1 VSRDGGPSRDC
12 GASRVGGAE
21 GSRAWVSAVQARA
34 VARRMGGGR
43 EQGRRRWVGTREQER
58 EIGFGGGARVD
69 FVSMEFFTVQAH
81 HRRFVTPTGSD
92 VRHHRRFM
100 ARTGGDAL

>member
-1 VSRDGGPSRDC
+1 MSRDGGSSRDC

-21 GSRAWVSAVQARA
+21 RSRSLGSAVQAGA
-34 VARRMGGGR
+34 AARRMGGGR

-58 EIGFGGGARVD
+58 EIGFGGGAQVG
-69 FVSMEFFTVQAH
+69 FVSMEFCTVQ
-81 HRRFVTPTGSD
+81 T
-92 VRHHRRFM
+92 HHRRFM